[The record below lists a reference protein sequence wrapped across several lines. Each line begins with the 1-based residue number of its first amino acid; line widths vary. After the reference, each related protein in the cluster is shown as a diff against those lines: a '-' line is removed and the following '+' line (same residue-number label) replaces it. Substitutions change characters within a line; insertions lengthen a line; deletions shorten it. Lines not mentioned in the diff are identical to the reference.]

1 MCTCLDN
8 GTRNSLPNRVQQSN
22 CTTKIMYVTSCCNH
36 GSNQMKFC
44 TMHVSA
50 LRKCRF
56 KWALST
62 PTSYYVPTTSRN
74 SITTLSTL
82 SSHTT
87 YVWPTDT
94 KLTTWGRC
102 TTQRENSNI
111 YMCMP
116 NHRGFR
122 LRRTLHVVF
131 ANKTIDRGL
140 CGRAFWSNPHT
151 ANRISPLLTHVENH
165 EPHGSMRKKVFLSSD
180 LLAHVNPCT
189 AWHHGNPNSN
199 HQKATR
205 TGYLTLL
212 SHTCEHNSNTCSQA

>member
-1 MCTCLDN
+1 
-8 GTRNSLPNRVQQSN
+8 
-22 CTTKIMYVTSCCNH
+22 
-36 GSNQMKFC
+36 MKFC
-44 TMHVSA
+44 TVHMSG
-50 LRKCRF
+50 LRKCQF

-62 PTSYYVPTTSRN
+62 PTSYSVPTTSRN

-151 ANRISPLLTHVENH
+151 AIEQNL
-165 EPHGSMRKKVFLSSD
+165 
-180 LLAHVNPCT
+180 NP
-189 AWHHGNPNSN
+189 A
-199 HQKATR
+199 
-205 TGYLTLL
+205 
-212 SHTCEHNSNTCSQA
+212 HTCMWKITNRMVSCGKKYFWAQIFWHMLIHVLHDTMATLTQITRKPLELGI